1 MSDFNKEK
9 KETIDDSKIEENKID
24 DSNIDDSN
32 IDENDQNEVK
42 INDPKSFKE
51 SVEKRNEEANILK
64 ELNQSALEELEK
76 AEDSS
81 ESTFAPYAIVI
92 GTIVSLSLLTY
103 FINKKNKNT
112 TKEST
117 NDD

>member
-1 MSDFNKEK
+1 MSIFSKEG
-9 KETIDDSKIEENKID
+9 KETIEENKIEDSKIEDSKIEDSKIEEND
-24 DSNIDDSN
+24 QNDVNI
-32 IDENDQNEVK
+32 NDQ
-42 INDPKSFKE
+42 KSFEEAVK
-51 SVEKRNEEANILK
+51 KRNEEANILK